1 MRKLKIS
8 FILIFSMLV
17 LSSCSLV
24 DIRLKMLNAVDEEA
38 IANARL
44 EEVIE
49 VLGNQ
54 DKDALKVLFSEQA
67 LDESIYR

>member
-24 DIRLKMLNAVDEEA
+24 DIRLKMLNAVDDEA

-49 VLGNQ
+49 ALENQ
-54 DKDALKVLFSEQA
+54 DKDTLKALFSKQA

>member
-1 MRKLKIS
+1 
-8 FILIFSMLV
+8 MLV

-38 IANARL
+38 IANTRL

-49 VLGNQ
+49 ALENQ
-54 DKDALKVLFSEQA
+54 DKEALKANVIKLRQ
-67 LDESIYR
+67 SIKSLTHENS